1 MGKLLHISAPPW
13 PGVGRK
19 IESLVRKAIFD
30 FDLLEGAPKIGV
42 ALSGGKDSITLLYML
57 HAISGRG
64 VPPFELHAFHVSG
77 AFSCGAS
84 IDGGYLKAVCRELNV
99 PLIVKHS
106 EQKLETLECYSCSR
120 KRRKLLFEAA
130 KEVGVKHIAFG
141 HHLDDHVETT
151 LLNLLHKGEFKGNL
165 PKVPMHMYGV
175 TITRPLFYVE
185 EGLIKTFSEQEGF
198 ARITCQC
205 PVGQNSKRRQ
215 TKDLVK
221 KCEEIFPNARKNLA
235 RAAMLYGSKG
245 ALSCN

>member
-1 MGKLLHISAPPW
+1 MDKLLHISAPPW
-13 PGVGRK
+13 HGIGRK

-30 FDLLEGAPKIGV
+30 FDLLEEAPRIGV
-42 ALSGGKDSITLLYML
+42 ALSGGKDSLSLLYIL

-64 VPPFELHAFHVSG
+64 VPHFDLHAFHVSG

-84 IDGGYLKAVCRELNV
+84 IDSGYLSAVCKALEV

-120 KRRKLLFEAA
+120 IRRKLLFEAA
-130 KEVGVKHIAFG
+130 KEANCKHIAFG

-151 LLNLLHKGEFKGNL
+151 MLNLLHKGEFKGNL

-185 EGLIKTFSEQEGF
+185 ESSIRSFAEQEGF

-205 PVGQNSKRRQ
+205 PVGQRSKRRSA
-215 TKDLVK
+215 KELVK
-221 KCEEIFPNARKNLA
+221 QCEEIFPNARKNLA
-235 RAAMLYGSKG
+235 RAAMMYGSKG
-245 ALSCN
+245 ALKCN